1 MKRIYVRLSGTEFK
15 FAN

>member
-1 MKRIYVRLSGTEFK
+1 MSGTEFK